1 MPIVRPTCPVCV
13 GYMTSGSE
21 AVNMVCPNCGTAES
35 DWPAVVE
42 REMCADMSEGSA
54 GISLPDIEES
64 LAMQEWL
71 Q

>member
-1 MPIVRPTCPVCV
+1 
-13 GYMTSGSE
+13 
-21 AVNMVCPNCGTAES
+21 MVCPNCGTAES